1 MEERRQAEEPP
12 PPEETPGGPFYG
24 ELIREAL
31 AEERTRKDS
40 LERRG
45 ASMVT
50 ASAFLSAFVLSLL
63 GFTFENIGQLPAF
76 ETGAVWVALSGFVL
90 SAMCGLAANWPVG
103 YSEPKVNWLE
113 KINNQAYWDNS
124 QQMASGRVNES
135 RLMTLASYRKINGRK
150 AAVLTAAL
158 VLETVGI
165 GALAV
170 LILALIS

>member
-1 MEERRQAEEPP
+1 MQERRHAEKPP

-31 AEERTRKDS
+31 TEERTRKDS

-90 SAMCGLAANWPVG
+90 AAVFGLAVNWPVG
-103 YSEPKVNWLE
+103 YSEPTHGWLE
-113 KINNQAYWDNS
+113 KINDQAYWDNS
-124 QQMASGRVNES
+124 QRMAAGRVNES
-135 RLMTLASYRKINGRK
+135 RLTTLASYRGINRVK
-150 AAVLTAAL
+150 ARLLTAAL
-158 VLETVGI
+158 VLETLGI
-165 GALAV
+165 AALAV